1 MTMEKFFALITKNIL
16 MQLTKT
22 ELYIIYIYID
32 ILQQNLL
39 KINKIYMS

>member
-16 MQLTKT
+16 MQPTKT